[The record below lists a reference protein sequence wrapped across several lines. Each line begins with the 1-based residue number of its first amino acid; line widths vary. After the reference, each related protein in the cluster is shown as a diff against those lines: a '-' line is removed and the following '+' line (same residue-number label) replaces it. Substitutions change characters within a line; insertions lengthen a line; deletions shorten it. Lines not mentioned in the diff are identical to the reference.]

1 MSFLKKPFRRLKDFG
16 SSSDVTDTTDT
27 TDTTSSVPS
36 KTEGLNGTVKN
47 TPSASSTPLAALNG
61 NSLKLALNG
70 ALGGTPRRSGSG
82 RSTPEDSRRQSR
94 EILRAEK
101 QQQTME
107 KERKKKETKLR
118 ETMARIEDEKFLREG
133 PPQLTKLYKPFSM
146 NMSKTRGTQDRVLF
160 KEIDFKGKLIFTFIR
175 IIC

>member
-118 ETMARIEDEKFLREG
+118 ETMARIEDEKFLREAYQALQTIQYEHEQNSG
-133 PPQLTKLYKPFSM
+133 DPRSCFVQG
-146 NMSKTRGTQDRVLF
+146 N
-160 KEIDFKGKLIFTFIR
+160 
-175 IIC
+175 

>member
-1 MSFLKKPFRRLKDFG
+1 MSFLKKPLRRLKDFG
-16 SSSDVTDTTDT
+16 SSSDVTDTTDS
-27 TDTTSSVPS
+27 TSSVPS
-36 KTEGLNGTVKN
+36 KAEGLNGNGKN

-70 ALGGTPRRSGSG
+70 ALGGSPKRSGSG

-101 QQQTME
+101 QQQAME

-160 KEIDFKGKLIFTFIR
+160 KEIDFKGTPISTFTRIF
-175 IIC
+175 C